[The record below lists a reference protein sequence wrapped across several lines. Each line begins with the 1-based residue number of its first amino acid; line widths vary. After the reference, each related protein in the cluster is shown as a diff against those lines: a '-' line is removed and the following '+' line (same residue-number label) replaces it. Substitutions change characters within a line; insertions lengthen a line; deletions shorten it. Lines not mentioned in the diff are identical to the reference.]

1 MISFRRDTR
10 PAKAL
15 LDGLAIA
22 RGAGEAKAPIYL
34 TKNTSA
40 SLPSASSFTRVDH
53 DLDLLRSFPELGK
66 KYDPVYDAARPPFDC
81 RVLYCEQYGIYYRV
95 DDDSR
100 RVVVFAI
107 VDQRRNPKTRF
118 DGYEYGA
125 VGLE

>member
-1 MISFRRDTR
+1 MSASPSRDETGEGF
-10 PAKAL
+10 PSCYEL
-15 LDGLAIA
+15 LLTD
-22 RGAGEAKAPIYL
+22 EAFYAY
-34 TKNTSA
+34 A
-40 SLPSASSFTRVDH
+40 SLPSDSLFARVDH

-95 DDDSR
+95 DDGNR

-118 DGYEYGA
+118 SGYEYGA
-125 VGLE
+125 VGLG